1 MSDEWRPVATGFI
14 KKFMAVALQGCLIIL
29 ILKLYPALM
38 ANDMFS
44 IAASGN
50 WLKNLSTMFVSLLK
64 SGVFILVL
72 IGSQRKA
79 KEWMG
84 G

>member
-1 MSDEWRPVATGFI
+1 
-14 KKFMAVALQGCLIIL
+14 
-29 ILKLYPALM
+29 M